1 MMALIICDISYN
13 LQTQQ
18 DSPEPIVMIGFPVGE
33 KK

>member
-1 MMALIICDISYN
+1 MMAPMICDISYI

-18 DSPEPIVMIGFPVGE
+18 DSPEPIVMIGVTVGE